1 MLNFAY
7 ALSTRYCLN
16 YTHCCDLWYTCLLR
30 SQICFDSLSFRYV
43 PCSFSYPDSYYL
55 RFRFFALYVSR
66 SVGIGDNCSRIIA
79 CRAGCVQK
87 LSADSDTRN
96 SLVQI
101 CWRLVPGS
109 KLFEQ
114 SYVCL
119 CVGRWHHGVTSN
131 CFPDPSRRVISISLN
146 SVLDKVKGCKC
157 SCKCSIANQSTISK
171 EILFWLLL

>member
-7 ALSTRYCLN
+7 ALSIRYCLTLSLLWPLI
-16 YTHCCDLWYTCLLR
+16 YMSVKLSDLL
-30 SQICFDSLSFRYV
+30 SLSFRYV

-87 LSADSDTRN
+87 LSADSETRN

-114 SYVCL
+114 SYICL

-157 SCKCSIANQSTISK
+157 SYR
-171 EILFWLLL
+171 